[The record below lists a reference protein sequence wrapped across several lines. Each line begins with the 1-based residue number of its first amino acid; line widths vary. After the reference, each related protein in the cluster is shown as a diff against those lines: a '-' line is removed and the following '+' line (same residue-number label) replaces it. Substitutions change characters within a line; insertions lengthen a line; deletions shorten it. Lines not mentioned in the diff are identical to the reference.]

1 MAKVTVHKKEEFEKA
16 LKQFKRICI
25 REGIF
30 RECRE
35 RMHYTKPSVKK
46 RRSLKNKG
54 KTQNLNKT
62 KTKTKTK
69 SNMKSKPPR
78 RQY

>member
-1 MAKVTVHKKEEFEKA
+1 MAKVTVHKKEDFDKA

-46 RRSLKNKG
+46 RRSIKNRG
-54 KTQNLNKT
+54 KSQNLNKS
-62 KTKTKTK
+62 K
-69 SNMKSKPPR
+69 SSMKSKPKR